1 MMALRIAVLCHRY
14 GIDADRAAMLAAFV
28 WGHGYE

>member
-1 MMALRIAVLCHRY
+1 MMAFRIAVLCQRY

-28 WGHGYE
+28 WGCGCE